1 MEQQDIHD
9 ILQYLPHRYPFLL
22 LDRVLELHPGE
33 RIRAMK
39 NVTVNEPFFAGHFP
53 NRPVMPGVL
62 ILEALA
68 QASAYLAA
76 RTEDAPVQ
84 SNRIYLFAGVDK
96 VRFKKLVEPG
106 DTLVI
111 DAQFMRKLRNIWKC
125 SATASVDDSLV
136 CAAELLFT
144 YRDV

>member
-1 MEQQDIHD
+1 MEHQDIHD
-9 ILQYLPHRYPFLL
+9 IMRYLPHRYPFLL
-22 LDRVLELHPGE
+22 LDRILELHPGKS
-33 RIRAMK
+33 IRALK
-39 NVTVNEPFFAGHFP
+39 NVSVNEPYFAGHFP
-53 NRPVMPGVL
+53 SRPVMPGVL

-76 RTEDAPVQ
+76 RTEDAPAQ

-106 DTLVI
+106 DTLEIEAYFV
-111 DAQFMRKLRNIWKC
+111 RKLRRIWKC
-125 SATASVDDSLV
+125 GASASVQGGLV
-136 CAAELLFT
+136 CTAELLFT